1 MTRAPL
7 HAMTVDVE
15 DWYQVSGYE
24 PFVPRASWDAHESR
38 VARNTGLVL
47 DVLASRG
54 VRATF
59 FVLGWVA
66 ARHPALLRE
75 IAARGHEVASHGWDH
90 RLATTLSRDALRDDL
105 RRTSDAIEAAC
116 GHRPRGWRAPSF
128 SVGRENLWVHDL
140 LREEGYAYSSSVFPV
155 RHDRYGIPD
164 FPRRPVWL
172 RGADGRGLWEFP
184 MTTLRLFGRNWPVAG
199 GGWMR
204 LLPGA
209 VMRAALRRVEREGV
223 PVAVYLH
230 PWELDPGQPTV
241 PGAAWRARWRHRLQ
255 LDRTRPRLEALLDVL
270 RFGPMADVLAG
281 LDPATGAPA
290 HPAPAGA
297 PLS

>member
-1 MTRAPL
+1 MTSPLL

-24 PFVPRASWDAHESR
+24 GAVDRATWHERESR
-38 VARNTGLVL
+38 VVRATGLVL

-59 FVLGWVA
+59 FTLGWVA
-66 ARHPALLRE
+66 ARHPALVRE

-90 RLATTLSRDALRDDL
+90 RLASSLTRDELRDDL
-105 RRTSDAIEAAC
+105 RRTADALEAAC
-116 GHRPRGWRAPSF
+116 GHRPVGWRAPSF
-128 SVGRENLWVHDL
+128 SVGRDNLWVHDL
-140 LREEGYAYSSSVFPV
+140 LRAEGYAYSSSVFPV

-164 FPRRPVWL
+164 FPRRPVFL
-172 RGADGRGLWEFP
+172 RGEDGRGLWEFP
-184 MTTLRLFGRNWPVAG
+184 MTTARLLGRNWPVAG

-209 VMRAALRRVEREGV
+209 VMRAALRRVEAEGV

-241 PGAAWRARWRHRLQ
+241 PQAPWRARVRHRLN
-255 LDRTRPRLEALLDVL
+255 LDRTRPRLERLLDTM
-270 RFGPMADVLAG
+270 RFAPMGDVLAT
-281 LDPATGAPA
+281 LDPATGTPA
-290 HPAPAGA
+290 HPATPGA
-297 PLS
+297 SLC